1 MNWLRRNK
9 TEEKRRKRKEKTK
22 KKRREERKEK
32 KIEEKKRKE
41 KRGKEKKREKKEK
54 PHTPSPLLQH
64 YPAQGGALLQLDQT
78 PLSSNTPDPDYEMG
92 TSMTPAVRVYIRGFV
107 FALRGKDT
115 RNYLLCLLSLHSAQR
130 LRLEIPDCH
139 SEMKPLR
146 AASTFEVVRCL
157 HLLEDRLA

>member
-22 KKRREERKEK
+22 KKRREERKER
-32 KIEEKKRKE
+32 KIEEKNRKE
-41 KRGKEKKREKKEK
+41 KRKEKKEK

-64 YPAQGGALLQLDQT
+64 YPAQGGTLLQLDQT
-78 PLSSNTPDPDYEMG
+78 LLSSNTPDPDYEMG
-92 TSMTPAVRVYIRGFV
+92 TSMTPAVQVYIRGFV

-115 RNYLLCLLSLHSAQR
+115 RNYLLCLLSLPSAQR

-139 SEMKPLR
+139 SENE
-146 AASTFEVVRCL
+146 ASACSF
-157 HLLEDRLA
+157 DF